1 MPTEAERMT
10 KAWLLCLRSAHGNPI
25 HGQFRRFIFEGK
37 REKFK
42 LNRARIHTHTHTGI
56 ALNCSIGGKKFHLFL
71 I

>member
-42 LNRARIHTHTHTGI
+42 LNRARIHTHTHMG
-56 ALNCSIGGKKFHLFL
+56 
-71 I
+71 